1 MGQNKMIKLTEIL
14 KEYTLNTTLNPN
26 IWVNGKI
33 KPKLLNALLKVA
45 QKFYKDLDITAPL
58 KDIILTGSSANYNWT
73 KYSDIDLHLLID
85 FSNLSDPDI
94 SKKYFDSKKN
104 EFNEK
109 YDLKYKSQPIEVYV
123 QDINEPH
130 AALGIYS
137 LLNQSWIKEP
147 KREDID
153 VPDSE
158 IDKKAQPLMDKI
170 DDLIND
176 NATTINDIKDL
187 KSKIKQFR
195 QTGLTNNGE
204 YSLENLAFKKLR
216 YNGYLEKLK
225 DLEKEIEIKSFNL

>member
-1 MGQNKMIKLTEIL
+1 MIKLTEIL

-26 IWVNGKI
+26 VWVNGKI

-85 FSNLSDPDI
+85 FSNLSDPDT

-109 YDLKYKSQPIEVYV
+109 YNLKYKSQPIEVYV

-130 AALGIYS
+130 ATLGIYS

-153 VPDSE
+153 IPDSE

>member
-1 MGQNKMIKLTEIL
+1 MIKLTEIL

-26 IWVNGKI
+26 VWVNGKI

-153 VPDSE
+153 IPDSE

>member
-1 MGQNKMIKLTEIL
+1 MIKLTDIL

-26 IWVNGKI
+26 VWVNGKI
-33 KPKLLNALLKVA
+33 KPKLLNALIKIA

-85 FSNLSDPDI
+85 FSNLNDPDI
-94 SKKYFDSKKN
+94 SKKYFDSKKD

-109 YDLKYKSQPIEVYV
+109 YNLKYKTQPIEVYV
-123 QDINEPH
+123 QDINQPH

-147 KREDID
+147 QREDID
-153 VPDSE
+153 IPDSE
-158 IDKKAQPLMDKI
+158 IDKKAQPLIDKI

-176 NATTINDIKDL
+176 RSTTIKDIKDL

>member
-1 MGQNKMIKLTEIL
+1 MIKLTEIL

-26 IWVNGKI
+26 VWINGRI
-33 KPKLLNALLKVA
+33 KPKLLNALLKIA

-85 FSNLSDPDI
+85 FSNLTDPDI

-109 YDLKYKSQPIEVYV
+109 YNLKYKNQPIEVYV

-153 VPDSE
+153 ILDSE

-170 DDLIND
+170 DDLVND
-176 NATTINDIKDL
+176 KSTTTNDIKDL

-225 DLEKEIEIKSFNL
+225 DLEKEIEIKSFKIG

>member
-1 MGQNKMIKLTEIL
+1 MIKLTEIL

-153 VPDSE
+153 IPDSE

>member
-1 MGQNKMIKLTEIL
+1 MIKLTEIL

-26 IWVNGKI
+26 VWVNGKI

-109 YDLKYKSQPIEVYV
+109 YNLKYKSQPIEVYV
-123 QDINEPH
+123 QDVNEPH

-153 VPDSE
+153 IPDSE

>member
-1 MGQNKMIKLTEIL
+1 MIKLTEIL

-176 NATTINDIKDL
+176 NATTINDIKEL

>member
-1 MGQNKMIKLTEIL
+1 MIKLTDIL

-26 IWVNGKI
+26 VWVNGKI
-33 KPKLLNALLKVA
+33 KPKLLNALIKIA

-85 FSNLSDPDI
+85 FSNLNDPDI
-94 SKKYFDSKKN
+94 SKKYFDSKKD

-109 YDLKYKSQPIEVYV
+109 YNLKYKNQPIEVYV
-123 QDINEPH
+123 QDINQPH

-147 KREDID
+147 QQEDID
-153 VPDSE
+153 IPDSE
-158 IDKKAQPLMDKI
+158 IDKKAQPLIDKI

-176 NATTINDIKDL
+176 RSTTIEDIKDL

>member
-1 MGQNKMIKLTEIL
+1 MGKNQMIKLTEIL

-26 IWVNGKI
+26 VWVNEKI
-33 KPKLLNALLKVA
+33 KPKLLNTLIKIA

-85 FSNLSDPDI
+85 FSNLTDPDI
-94 SKKYFDSKKN
+94 SKKYFDSKKT

-109 YDLKYKSQPIEVYV
+109 YNLKYKTQPIEVYV

-147 KREDID
+147 QREDID
-153 VPDSE
+153 IPDSE

-176 NATTINDIKDL
+176 RSTTIEDIKDL

>member
-26 IWVNGKI
+26 VWVNGKI

-109 YDLKYKSQPIEVYV
+109 YNLKYKSQPIEVYV
-123 QDINEPH
+123 QDVNEPH

-153 VPDSE
+153 IPDSE

>member
-1 MGQNKMIKLTEIL
+1 MIKLTEIL
-14 KEYTLNTTLNPN
+14 QEYTLNTTLNPN
-26 IWVNGKI
+26 VWVNGKI
-33 KPKLLNALLKVA
+33 RPKLLNALLKIA
-45 QKFYKDLDITAPL
+45 QKFYKDLDITIPL

-85 FSNLSDPDI
+85 FNDITDPDI
-94 SKKYFDSKKN
+94 FKKYFDSKKN

-109 YDLKYKSQPIEVYV
+109 YNLKYKSQPIEVYV

-130 AALGIYS
+130 AALGVYS
-137 LLNQSWIKEP
+137 LLNQNWIKEP
-147 KREDID
+147 KQEDID
-153 VPDSE
+153 IPDSE

-176 NATTINDIKDL
+176 KATTIDDIKDL